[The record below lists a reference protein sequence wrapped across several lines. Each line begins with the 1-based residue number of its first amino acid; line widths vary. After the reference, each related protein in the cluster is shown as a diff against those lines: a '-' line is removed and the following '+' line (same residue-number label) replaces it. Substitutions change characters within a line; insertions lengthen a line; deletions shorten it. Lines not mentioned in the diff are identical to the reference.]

1 MSVILKTVYLNN
13 LGKQQ
18 PKGPTNYPA
27 AVEQFLTTFRA
38 AEKSGPS
45 IIVFL
50 TDVLPLMHNGKWRN
64 GYLAIEQSLD
74 LAARAGLRG
83 TVIHAVG
90 VGGSYY
96 DDVTPPTGFPPSPPP
111 M

>member
-18 PKGPTNYPA
+18 PKGPASYPA
-27 AVEQFLTTFRA
+27 AVEQCLTTFRE

-50 TDVLPLMHNGKWRN
+50 TDVLPLVHNGKWQN
-64 GYLAIEQSLD
+64 EYLPIEQSFD
-74 LAARAGLRG
+74 LAGWSGLRG
-83 TVIHAVG
+83 TVIHAVAWEL
-90 VGGSYY
+90 
-96 DDVTPPTGFPPSPPP
+96 PTTTT
-111 M
+111 